1 MRRPP
6 FSRYLA
12 DHNGGKKAIKSKNS
26 KGAYVMQQLRAR
38 QVIDKKSARGA
49 FFYERRASSSHT
61 HSSGGGNVSS

>member
-26 KGAYVMQQLRAR
+26 KGAYVMQLRAR